1 MTSPNDL
8 PPTAIPHP
16 PAERSLFNKDDDYVG
31 YEHSGLMEESED
43 LMVKSREMI
52 DQAKM
57 CSAVWWEDM
66 DAKEDEGIKQSELYT
81 SLSNRACD
89 TQQFCIRFRQ
99 MSVAPETVPTPEAI
113 EAEYAANLAKL
124 EGKLARLKAKIVK
137 HEQDLELLKEKS
149 LTQKKPSN
157 ELEKNMTI
165 KKGLVQNA
173 RREYERAVAAHYNA
187 SKATYDEVV
196 RRIKAA
202 EETMAEIKFE
212 ME

>member
-1 MTSPNDL
+1 MNFL
-8 PPTAIPHP
+8 HQIHIPLQVH
-16 PAERSLFNKDDDYVG
+16 
-31 YEHSGLMEESED
+31 
-43 LMVKSREMI
+43 
-52 DQAKM
+52 
-57 CSAVWWEDM
+57 
-66 DAKEDEGIKQSELYT
+66 
-81 SLSNRACD
+81 
-89 TQQFCIRFRQ
+89 Q
-99 MSVAPETVPTPEAI
+99 MSAAPETVPTPEAI

-157 ELEKNMTI
+157 ELEKNMTT